1 MSGTPMKLILTQ
13 EVDGLGSPGEVVE
26 VAARAGGPLVF
37 SDRNFR
43 QLADA

>member
-1 MSGTPMKLILTQ
+1 MAEAFRFGTHRIL
-13 EVDGLGSPGEVVE
+13 VGEVVE

-37 SDRNFR
+37 SDRTFR